1 MSNFYR
7 LVRIYYI
14 IFFLLLAQ
22 LVSAQWPKVIPVPNE
37 GKITIYQPQNENL
50 FGDKLAG
57 RAAIAI
63 QKTGKDPV
71 FGAIF
76 YLATIVTDKVS
87 RTASIEKITI
97 TSAKFPGLTD
107 SNQVIKLGN
116 ILQAE
121 LPKWNLEIS
130 LEDLVTSLSVANV
143 SEGVSAFKNDPPK
156 IFYKNKPTTLVIL
169 AGEPKIQK
177 DKSLNANRVVNTPSL
192 IFQDGSKWN
201 MYSGGIWYQS
211 DSITSGWSQNK
222 SLSGRVAI
230 INDTI
235 RKREKERKDVK
246 DTTAKPEVTDILVST
261 VPAELLQTKGKPV

>member
-1 MSNFYR
+1 MINIRRF
-7 LVRIYYI
+7 VCACFI
-14 IFFLLLAQ
+14 IFLLLFSYSA
-22 LVSAQWPKVIPVPNE
+22 SAQWPKVIPVANE
-37 GKITIYQPQNENL
+37 GKITIYQPQNEDL

-87 RTASIEKITI
+87 RTASIEKVTI

-130 LEDLVTSLSVANV
+130 LEDLVTSLSLANV

-156 IFYKNKPTTLVIL
+156 IIYKSKPTTLVIL

-177 DKSLNANRVVNTPSL
+177 DKGLDANRVVNTPSL
-192 IFQDGSKWN
+192 IFQDGYKMEYVYRRN
-201 MYSGGIWYQS
+201 
-211 DSITSGWSQNK
+211 
-222 SLSGRVAI
+222 
-230 INDTI
+230 
-235 RKREKERKDVK
+235 
-246 DTTAKPEVTDILVST
+246 LVSIRFHYQADGSKTT
-261 VPAELLQTKGKPV
+261 VYLVGLLS